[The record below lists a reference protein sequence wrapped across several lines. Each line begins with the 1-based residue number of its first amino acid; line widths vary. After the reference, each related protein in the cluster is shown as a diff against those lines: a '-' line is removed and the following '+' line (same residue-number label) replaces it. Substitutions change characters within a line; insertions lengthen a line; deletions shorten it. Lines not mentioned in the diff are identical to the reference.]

1 MTARRRNRGGGVKG
15 EHPILTILPA
25 RRTVRVSPGTTL
37 AEAVAQA
44 GIFFS
49 QDCGGRGTCGKC
61 RLRLLSGAVTPTT
74 EIEEKHRQQGHLQGQ
89 EVLACQR
96 QPLDRVTVYVENDP
110 TDRPSALTGKDIDP
124 GDGQA
129 PAPHVLKQFQVLA
142 PPSLADQ
149 TPDLERLLHALDADL
164 TATPGV
170 IATLPELLRKN
181 EFNVTAVIFR
191 DRLVAV
197 EGGDTSGEAYGIA
210 LDIGTTSV
218 AGYLADL
225 RTGALLDSM
234 AAMNRQARIGAD
246 VMTRVAHTLEDPEG
260 LARLQGDVVASVN
273 GMIDALLAQNGIDPS
288 RLYLLTAAGNT
299 VMSHLLLGV
308 PSRALAQA
316 PFVPA
321 FRSRLVVP
329 TRRLCLRAPA
339 YARLLVMPNIA
350 GYVGSDITAAILATD
365 MDRPRGIRLLID
377 LGTNGEIV
385 LAQGLRRVTCST
397 AAGPAFEG
405 AGIRQG
411 MRAEAGAI
419 SAVRIGDDVRLSV
432 VGGAA
437 PRGICGSGLVD
448 AVAELVRIG
457 IIDQSGRLRR
467 AESCPASVPRALLP
481 RLRTGGGGNAFWLTE
496 GETEV
501 ILHQQDVR
509 ALQLAKGAI
518 RAGIE
523 ILLDRWGLT
532 AADLEEVLLA
542 GVFGS
547 RLKAESLLAIGLLP
561 PLAPEKIRPVGNAAG
576 LGAWLSLISMPQ
588 WERAAVIA
596 AGTEHVELSGHPA
609 FQSRFVEALDF
620 PPTG

>member
-1 MTARRRNRGGGVKG
+1 
-15 EHPILTILPA
+15 
-25 RRTVRVSPGTTL
+25 TL
-37 AEAVAQA
+37 AEAVVQT
-44 GIFFS
+44 GILFS

-61 RLRLLSGAVTPTT
+61 RLRLLSGAVTPAT
-74 EIEEKHRQQGHLQGQ
+74 EIEKKHRQDGHIQER

-96 QPLDRVTVYVENDP
+96 QPLDHVTVYVENGS
-110 TDRPSALTGKDIDP
+110 TARSSAQTGKDIDP
-124 GDGQA
+124 GDG
-129 PAPHVLKQFQVLA
+129 PVPVPHVLKQFRALP
-142 PPSLADQ
+142 PPSLEDQ
-149 TPDLERLLHALDADL
+149 TPDLERLRDALDADIA
-164 TATPGV
+164 ATPGV

-181 EFNVTAVIFR
+181 EFNVTAVIFQ

-210 LDIGTTSV
+210 FDIGTTTV

-225 RTGALLDSM
+225 RTGALLDSV
-234 AAMNRQARIGAD
+234 AATNRQARIGAD
-246 VMTRVAHTLEDPEG
+246 VMTRVAHTLEDRDG
-260 LARLQGDVVASVN
+260 LARLQGDVVASLN
-273 GMIDALLAQNGIDPS
+273 GMIAALLAQNGIDPS

-299 VMSHLLLGV
+299 VMSHLLLGI
-308 PSRALAQA
+308 PPRALAQA

-329 TRRLCLRAPA
+329 TRRLRLKAPA
-339 YARLLVMPNIA
+339 HARLLVLPNIA
-350 GYVGSDITAAILATD
+350 SYVGSDITAAILATD

-405 AGIRQG
+405 AGVRQG

-432 VGGAA
+432 VGGGA

-448 AVAELVRIG
+448 AVAELARIG
-457 IIDQSGRLRR
+457 IIDRGGRLCR
-467 AESCPASVPRALLP
+467 AESCPAGIPRALAR
-481 RLRTGGGGNAFWLTE
+481 RLRTGGEGHAFLLAE
-496 GETEV
+496 GEAEV
-501 ILHQQDVR
+501 VLHQKDVR

-532 AADLEEVLLA
+532 AADLDGVLLA
-542 GVFGS
+542 GAFGS
-547 RLKAESLLAIGLLP
+547 RLRAESLLAIGLLP

-588 WERAAVIA
+588 WERAAEIA

-609 FQSRFVEALDF
+609 FQSRFIEALDF
-620 PPTG
+620 PPGG